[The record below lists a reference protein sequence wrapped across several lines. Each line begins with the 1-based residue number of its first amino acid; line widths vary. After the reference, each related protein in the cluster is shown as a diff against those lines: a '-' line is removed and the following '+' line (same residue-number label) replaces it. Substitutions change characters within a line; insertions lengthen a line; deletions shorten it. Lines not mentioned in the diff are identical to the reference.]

1 MHLNLRCN
9 SLLPREIR
17 PVLSGCIRVALAAG
31 LALVLASQ
39 ASAQYG
45 GGGGGTGG
53 GTGTGTGPGYT
64 APNGGYGSGKA
75 IGIGV
80 GAAAGGAAVL
90 FLALHHSAVTGC
102 VRPGNDGLR
111 LVDDKRNK
119 SYALAA
125 DSIALKPGE
134 IVQVKGKKLKDND
147 GALSFQAKKVVKS
160 LGSCNV
166 DSGVAASQAT
176 PPAQK

>member
-1 MHLNLRCN
+1 MHPNLKPH
-9 SLLPREIR
+9 SLPRRTDSAI
-17 PVLSGCIRVALAAG
+17 LSGCIRVALAV
-31 LALVLASQ
+31 ALVLVVGSQ

-45 GGGGGTGG
+45 GGTGGTGG
-53 GTGTGTGPGYT
+53 GTTGPGYT
-64 APNGGYGSGKA
+64 APSGGYGSGKA

-80 GAAAGGAAVL
+80 GAAAGGATVL
-90 FLALHHSAVTGC
+90 FLALHHHGAITGC

-111 LVDDKRNK
+111 LVDEKKNK
-119 SYALAA
+119 SYALSS

-134 IVQVKGKKLKDND
+134 IVQVKGKKSSDH
-147 GALSFQAKKVVKS
+147 GAMSFQATKVVKS

-176 PPAQK
+176 PPAQR